1 MAGSSITTLAGFPE
15 YVIPVFLGTVF
26 AAALLSSRTK
36 VPYTMMLVAIGIAIS
51 FSGLSGF
58 HPLGKGFSIDP
69 RLIIDFIIPPLIFE
83 AMMKV
88 KFEEFRKVRVSS
100 LLLSTLG
107 VVLAVLVGG
116 YLLMIV
122 AGLPPYVAFAFAA
135 LISPTD
141 AAMVIEVFKRVK
153 VPGPLAALMD
163 SEATFN
169 DATGVIAFSSVLA
182 LAAGSG
188 SALTGGPTSINT
200 GGLGSLA
207 LGQVEHFAVVFLGGA
222 GIGLAVA
229 AGTHRLHR
237 LTDDPFS
244 ETALTVATLFGSV
257 VLANALGVSG
267 LIAAA
272 VAGLYFGNVTIRR
285 EGVVSERV
293 RDSAFNFWEM
303 IAFFAN
309 SAAFLYLGLTMDLF
323 EVSQNLPLIGLAF
336 AAVIG
341 ARAASTY
348 PILAMT
354 SRIGEKIPANWRNVV
369 FLGGM
374 RGALSVALAASL
386 PDSDFKSLIQ
396 TLTFGVVLSS
406 LIIQYL
412 VLSAYVRRSFSILV
426 RP

>member
-1 MAGSSITTLAGFPE
+1 VAGSSITTLAGFPE

-323 EVSQNLPLIGLAF
+323 KVSQNLPLIGLAF